1 MIKNVKVNGV
11 IAGTPAEVGVGV
23 FDQLVLPCLKC
34 LNGRPDVERRQFYTG
49 LVGSIM
55 GAMAADFGHQGA
67 KDVFQALTAVFDRLE
82 GDLQAPPETKH

>member
-1 MIKNVKVNGV
+1 MIKHVKFKGV

-23 FDQLVLPCLKC
+23 FDQLVLPCLKS
-34 LNGRPDVERRQFYTG
+34 LNGRPDLERRQFYTG

-67 KDVFQALTAVFDRLE
+67 KDVMQVLGEVFDRLE
-82 GDLQAPPETKH
+82 GDLHAPTETTH